1 MKKLDKLKIAKSYY
15 PNASMELNSSTDFQM
30 LVAVMLSAQTTDK
43 MVNRATEELFKKYKE
58 ASDFKKLSFLEIY
71 SHIKIV
77 GFAKTKTK
85 HLMELAKE
93 VDEKHDG
100 KVINNRDEL
109 MKLPGVGQKTANV
122 ILANIYDEQYIAVD
136 THVER
141 VAKRLDLVKQK
152 DSVKEVEKKLE
163 KILKNE
169 NMNQYHHSLIF
180 FGRYHCKAQKPN
192 CIDCK
197 LKGECYHYKKLK
209 KRRKNECKL

>member
-1 MKKLDKLKIAKSYY
+1 MKKIDKLKIAKSYY
-15 PNASMELNSSTDFQM
+15 PDASMELNSSTNFQM

-43 MVNRATEELFKKYKE
+43 MVNRATKDLFDKCKE
-58 ASDFKKLSFLEIY
+58 ARDFKKLSFNEIY

-93 VDEKHDG
+93 VDEKYNG
-100 KVINNRDEL
+100 EVVNNREEL
-109 MKLPGVGQKTANV
+109 MSLPGVGQKTANV

-141 VAKRLDLVKQK
+141 VAKRLDLVKQR

-163 KILKNE
+163 RILRNE

-192 CIDCK
+192 CENCK
-197 LKGECYHYKKLK
+197 LKEECYHFKKLE
-209 KRRKNECKL
+209 KRRRK